1 MPRRTD
7 LDVAAA
13 AWTADS
19 APARVLADGR
29 LARRDAVRALAAAAL
44 TGAASPLLLSRP
56 AVAAAAGDRL
66 NRLLNV
72 VVTVA
77 PLAGLVKPL
86 LPMSELTIL
95 MKPGRSEHGY
105 EFTPEDLAH
114 LGRADLVVYVGLGLE
129 PQVESFLKKR
139 PSSSRREICFADAV
153 GVKPDPHDHAHHT
166 HAPGEPCSHAVDPH
180 LWLDPVL
187 CRELVP
193 RLAEAI
199 GELSPPA
206 DESARA
212 MALAARRQHARAI
225 DAVDEVHKTRLA
237 PLKGRSIVTHHAAFG
252 RLAERYGLKVAA
264 VIRESETSE
273 PTPGQIA
280 DVIKAVRE
288 HKVGAIFTE
297 PQFDSKVAQRLA
309 TQAGVKLGRLD
320 PLGDGDWFNLMRA
333 NLDELVTNLS

>member
-1 MPRRTD
+1 MPSQNADAPSADAAERRRAS
-7 LDVAAA
+7 VADRITRRAA
-13 AWTADS
+13 LRSMAGAAVVGVAS
-19 APARVLADGR
+19 PSL
-29 LARRDAVRALAAAAL
+29 LARRA
-44 TGAASPLLLSRP
+44 GASGGGKLLR
-56 AVAAAAGDRL
+56 
-66 NRLLNV
+66 V

-86 LPMSELTIL
+86 LPMAELTIL

-105 EFTPEDLAH
+105 EFAPEDLAH
-114 LGRADLVVYVGLGLE
+114 LGRADLVIYVGLGLE

-153 GVKPDPHDHAHHT
+153 GIKPDAHDHAHHH
-166 HAPGEPCSHAVDPH
+166 HAPGEPCNHAVDPH
-180 LWLDPVL
+180 LWLDPSL

-193 RLAEAI
+193 RLSEAI
-199 GELSPPA
+199 GELSPAA
-206 DESARA
+206 DESSRA
-212 MALAARRQHARAI
+212 TAQAARRQHAKAI
-225 DAVDEVHKTRLA
+225 DAVDEEHKTRLA

-264 VIRESETSE
+264 VIREAEAAE

-297 PQFDSKVAQRLA
+297 PQFDGKVAERLA
-309 TQAGVKLGRLD
+309 AQAGVKLGRLD
-320 PLGDGDWFNLMRA
+320 PIGDGDWFKMMRS
-333 NLDELVTNLS
+333 NLDELVAKLS